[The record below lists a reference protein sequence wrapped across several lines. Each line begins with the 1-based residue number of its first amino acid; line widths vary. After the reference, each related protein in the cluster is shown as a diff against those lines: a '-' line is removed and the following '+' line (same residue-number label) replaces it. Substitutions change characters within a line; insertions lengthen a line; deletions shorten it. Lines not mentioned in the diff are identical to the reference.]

1 MRAMSVENV
10 LARREDTVLFLP
22 AHPRFASD
30 GKMSRLIET
39 FERVHH
45 LCAVKKFE

>member
-1 MRAMSVENV
+1 MTVENV

-30 GKMSRLIET
+30 GRTTRLVET
-39 FERVHH
+39 VERLHQ